1 MQKNMTKGK
10 QGTRQ
15 TRNDPSATVPKWPSP
30 RSGKKPDNA
39 RKDIAAKAN
48 LLDKC
53 IKACFA
59 NMRQCYDG
67 TWSGKFH
74 DKLDEDNDRALD
86 LRSEIKAIMDELHNP
101 SPEEYAA
108 YKQISAAVENLLAVR
123 YDFNCTRE
131 VAADELRADAKREKD
146 ARRKAEE
153 TAKVKAATKAKAK
166 AEEAELK
173 AEEEARLK
181 AEKAARLKIKAGTTD
196 PKRPSPGGRRDE
208 YRTGA

>member
-1 MQKNMTKGK
+1 MTKGK

-15 TRNDPSATVPKWPSP
+15 TRNDPSATVPKWPRP

-39 RKDIAAKAN
+39 RKEIATKAN

-86 LRSEIKAIMDELHNP
+86 LQSEIKAIMDELQNP

-108 YKQISAAVENLLAVR
+108 YKQISAAVENLLAV
-123 YDFNCTRE
+123 
-131 VAADELRADAKREKD
+131 
-146 ARRKAEE
+146 
-153 TAKVKAATKAKAK
+153 
-166 AEEAELK
+166 
-173 AEEEARLK
+173 
-181 AEKAARLKIKAGTTD
+181 
-196 PKRPSPGGRRDE
+196 
-208 YRTGA
+208 